1 MDIKLLHGGM
11 KVFIDP
17 RSIQTKK
24 EHGFVDQ
31 MMPMLGTTQRI
42 QSISIYYN
50 EVKISGYNWS
60 PEDISLPHKLK
71 KTKPVKKHTLVL
83 FNPEELVL

>member
-1 MDIKLLHGGM
+1 MDIKSLRAGM
-11 KVFIDP
+11 KVYIDR
-17 RSIQTKK
+17 RSIQTEK

-60 PEDISLPHKLK
+60 PEDLSLPYKLK
-71 KTKPVKKHTLVL
+71 ATKPVKKYTPVL
-83 FNPEELVL
+83 FNPKELFL